1 LYFSKLLGKEE
12 LPVTILSEDPAI
24 QEPVS
29 QRRNGIEHQIKKYKS
44 IQNVV
49 KWLKDQPK
57 HNLCQHKS
65 SCIYYILKVN
75 QVTIY
80 LE

>member
-29 QRRNGIEHQIKKYKS
+29 QRRD
-44 IQNVV
+44 IQN
-49 KWLKDQPK
+49 LK
-57 HNLCQHKS
+57 
-65 SCIYYILKVN
+65 
-75 QVTIY
+75 
-80 LE
+80 